1 MHLQPKYLMIF
12 TLWWI
17 SLAALNAQYSV
28 TGQIVDENNDP
39 LPSATAVAISA
50 TDSTFLKFS
59 LTDMDGKF
67 QLKDLNHKS
76 IILQLSFLGYEQFQQ
91 KLEAPESGNSINVG
105 SIQLIRSENKLDE
118 ILIKGENTP
127 IIAKKD
133 TLVYNANAFE
143 TTPNEVVEDLLRR
156 MPGIEVEDD
165 GTVIAQGEEV
175 ERVTVDGKDF
185 FTNDPTVAT
194 KNLPA
199 QAVDKVEFFNRPSEM
214 SEFTGVDDGER
225 IKTMNLELKEDH
237 KKGQFGTIA
246 GAYGT
251 NDRYESRLSLNRFT
265 PNLQL
270 SVIGNF
276 NNVNRQ
282 GFSTDDYVN
291 FMGSMGGFRRRDS
304 GGIPL
309 NSGLSNG
316 FVTTN
321 AGGLNLNYDFS
332 PKTKLNLS
340 YFLNDINNEIAST
353 TTRENFFRDQSSFFT
368 NEDGLQ
374 LSENTNHRFQM
385 RLDHKIDSTQDV
397 RITSNLGFNDANLL
411 SASSSNLISNDLIEN
426 QSTNDYNTL
435 GDNESL
441 AGTLMYRKKLG
452 EKRNKS
458 LTINMSLNTSDES
471 FDADLSSENIFFPED
486 PVQTFA
492 ENILQRQ
499 LQTDDVLNYQIR
511 GSYVQPAG
519 SGKWLEF
526 MYRRQNF
533 SNELVREVYDAVQ
546 NGEEFND
553 LLSNHY
559 DRSFIYDRAGIALH
573 FNGDN
578 SSATLEGQ
586 VQNSRLN
593 GDIISENVQINN
605 ESTFFLPRITWRKD
619 LGNAHNLF
627 MRYST
632 NVREPSLT
640 QLQPILD
647 NSDPL
652 NLYQGNPDLIT
663 EFRHNLRMNYV
674 KFNEFSF
681 SSLFAFINA
690 TYVRT
695 NIINETFI
703 DDNFV
708 RTTRP
713 VNVDYDLSI
722 NGNISY
728 STPIRSLGM
737 KVRLNTNLRYQN
749 SFIFINRQ
757 ENKSNRYTSRA
768 GITLDNRNKE
778 TIDISVGANLSY
790 NLTTYSVSD
799 NNNQAF
805 LNQTYTAN
813 IIYKPTEYWIID
825 SRFNTRLF
833 SQDNF
838 GETQTV
844 PLWNASISRFITSDR
859 KLELKVSAFDILD
872 QNLGVNQRSTLNY
885 IENEEIISLG
895 RYFLVG
901 LTYSLRGTSQG
912 AGKGQGGGRWR
923 GR

>member
-1 MHLQPKYLMIF
+1 MQKYTRYLIGF
-12 TLWWI
+12 TLMWI
-17 SLAALNAQYSV
+17 SLAAINGQYSV
-28 TGQIVDENNDP
+28 TGQVLDESDTP
-39 LPSATAVAISA
+39 LPSATAVVISA
-50 TDSTFLKFS
+50 VDSTFLKFS
-59 LTDMDGKF
+59 LTDIEGRF
-67 QLKDLNHKS
+67 QLKNLNHKS
-76 IILQLSFLGYEQFQQ
+76 VILQVTFLGYEQYEK
-91 KLEAPESGNSINVG
+91 KLSYPESGSIIDVG
-105 SIQLIRSENKLDE
+105 KLQLIRSENKLDE
-118 ILIKGENTP
+118 VVIKGENTP

-156 MPGIEVEDD
+156 MPGIEVEED

-175 ERVTVDGKDF
+175 EEVTVDGKNF
-185 FTNDPTVAT
+185 FTNDPKVAT

-199 QAVDKVEFFNRPSEM
+199 QAIDKVEFFNRPSEM

-251 NDRYESRLSLNRFT
+251 DDRYDSRLSLNRFT

-276 NNVNRQ
+276 NNINQQ
-282 GFSTDDYVN
+282 GFSVDDYVN
-291 FMGSMGGFRRRDS
+291 FMGSMGGFRRRDG
-304 GGIPL
+304 GGIPI

-321 AGGLNLNYDFS
+321 AGGVNLNYDFT

-340 YFLNDINNEIAST
+340 YFLNDINNDITSI
-353 TTRENFFRDQSSFFT
+353 TTRENFFRENATFIT
-368 NEDGLQ
+368 NEEGQQ
-374 LSENTNHRFQM
+374 LSDNTNHRFQM
-385 RLDHKIDSTQDV
+385 RLDHKIDSTQDI
-397 RITSNLGFNDANLL
+397 RLTSNISFNNADLL
-411 SASSSNLISNDLIEN
+411 SITNSNLVSREIVENSSSN
-426 QSTNDYNTL
+426 DYITE
-435 GDNESL
+435 GDNQSL

-452 EKRNKS
+452 AKRNKS
-458 LTINMSLNTSDES
+458 LTVNLNLNTSDEN
-471 FDADLSSENIFFPED
+471 FDADLNSQNVFFPDD
-486 PVQTFA
+486 PVREFS
-492 ENILQRQ
+492 EEIVQRQ
-499 LQTDDVLNYQIR
+499 LQTDDVMNYQIR

-533 SNELVREVYDAVQ
+533 SNELVREVYDAIQ
-546 NGEEFND
+546 GGEEFND

-559 DRSFIYDRAGIALH
+559 DRNFIYDRAGLALH
-573 FNGDN
+573 FNSEN
-578 SSATLEGQ
+578 SSASIEGQ
-586 VQNSRLN
+586 IQNSRLT
-593 GDIISENVQINN
+593 GDIISESVMIRN
-605 ESTFFLPRITWRKD
+605 ESTFFLPRVTLRKD
-619 LGNAHNLF
+619 FGNAHNLF

-632 NVREPSLT
+632 NIREPSLT
-640 QLQPILD
+640 QLQPIID

-663 EFRHNLRMNYV
+663 EYRHNLRMNYV

-690 TYVRT
+690 TYVRN
-695 NIINETFI
+695 NITNETFI
-703 DDNFV
+703 DENFV

-713 VNVDYDLSI
+713 VNVDYDFSI

-728 STPIRSLGM
+728 STPVRSLGM

-749 SFIFINRQ
+749 SILFINSQ

-768 GITLDNRNKE
+768 GITFDNRNKE
-778 TIDISVGANLSY
+778 NIDISIGANLSY
-790 NLTTYSVSD
+790 NITNYSVS
-799 NNNQAF
+799 NENNQSF
-805 LNQTYTAN
+805 LNQTYTTN
-813 IIYKPTEYWIID
+813 VIYKPTDNWILNT
-825 SRFNTRLF
+825 RFNTRVF

-844 PLWNASISRFITSDR
+844 PLLNASISRFMTSNK
-859 KLELKVSAFDILD
+859 KLELKVSAFDIFN

-895 RYFLVG
+895 RYFMVG
-901 LTYSLRGTSQG
+901 LTYSIRGTSQG
-912 AGKGQGGGRWR
+912 GASMGR
-923 GR
+923 GRRFGR